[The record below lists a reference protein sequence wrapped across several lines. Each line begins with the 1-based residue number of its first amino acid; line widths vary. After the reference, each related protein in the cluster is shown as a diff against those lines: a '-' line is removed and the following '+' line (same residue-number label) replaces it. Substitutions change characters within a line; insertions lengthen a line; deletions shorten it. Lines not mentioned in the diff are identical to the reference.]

1 MADKK
6 LINYRDNVLD
16 IKSKSFCGAKWGNS
30 TLWLNTGETS
40 SCHLPPVHKINID
53 QIKQDPSK
61 LHNTDHKI
69 RMRNMMK
76 QGEKPKECDY
86 CWKIESMGE
95 EYLSD
100 RLFKSIQFTIEEMDE
115 WFKQSA
121 RTKVIPPTLE
131 ITFDRLCNFACSYC
145 NANFSTTWAKDIKE
159 NGFYKLKTAGG
170 GAFKHDGS
178 PNNAWENTTNPF
190 IEAFWKWWPELS
202 KGLRVLRITGGEP
215 LLSMETWK
223 LIDLYIEEKLE
234 FEVGINSNLGFG
246 EKLLNK
252 LIKKS
257 FDMKSV
263 TIFTS
268 METVDEHAE
277 YIRDGLD
284 YNKWKNNVE
293 RILLESDIR
302 RITCMFTVN
311 ALCLFRITELLDQL
325 MEWKYLSDKSVGISI
340 NFLRFPAFQSLTVL
354 DHGVREEAS
363 KRITEWYE
371 KNKFD
376 SKLDPWEKS
385 DIERL
390 ISYVS
395 VVEDAHLYDND
406 LEVNT
411 KDFRSFY
418 KQYDERRNK
427 SFDVFP
433 KFLLH
438 GESNE

>member
-1 MADKK
+1 METIMADKK

-178 PNNAWENTTNPF
+178 PNNAWE
-190 IEAFWKWWPELS
+190 
-202 KGLRVLRITGGEP
+202 
-215 LLSMETWK
+215 
-223 LIDLYIEEKLE
+223 
-234 FEVGINSNLGFG
+234 
-246 EKLLNK
+246 
-252 LIKKS
+252 
-257 FDMKSV
+257 
-263 TIFTS
+263 
-268 METVDEHAE
+268 
-277 YIRDGLD
+277 
-284 YNKWKNNVE
+284 
-293 RILLESDIR
+293 ILLIHS
-302 RITCMFTVN
+302 
-311 ALCLFRITELLDQL
+311 
-325 MEWKYLSDKSVGISI
+325 
-340 NFLRFPAFQSLTVL
+340 
-354 DHGVREEAS
+354 
-363 KRITEWYE
+363 
-371 KNKFD
+371 
-376 SKLDPWEKS
+376 
-385 DIERL
+385 
-390 ISYVS
+390 
-395 VVEDAHLYDND
+395 
-406 LEVNT
+406 
-411 KDFRSFY
+411 
-418 KQYDERRNK
+418 
-427 SFDVFP
+427 
-433 KFLLH
+433 
-438 GESNE
+438 